1 MFTKLIQTIKDKIA
15 ARKAVMV
22 FPRKIGKYNS
32 QVALYLARLSQWA
45 YPGGLC
51 TNQDYKDEGK
61 FLEDMEKKKKQ
72 AAAWGFKDFYYV
84 YSEDM
89 KTLAFIIQ
97 RGCDVIICFR
107 GTVINSV
114 LNWHTDF
121 RTRFVHMRTF
131 GGVHKGFNTA
141 LNSVWGGIKNHISP
155 GKKQRIWMTGHS
167 MGGALALLA
176 GARFVTEHKKSDQHL
191 INGIYGFGSPR
202 VGNKV
207 FESAFKNSY
216 LNDRCFM
223 FAKYNDVITVV
234 PPYIKKFMEYRD
246 VGNIKYFDRKG
257 VLKSK
262 EYLSEFKTLK
272 NFLTGYF
279 SFSKQRLSEFGW
291 KTVVID
297 WKTFK
302 HYFHKGFSEMKLARS
317 MSMSKK
323 ESKHWHCFKRFFT
336 KELPALEPESEAE
349 HQKNNEHADGGRP
362 KLLKMVM
369 NLFIELFVELNPYVV
384 NSHDIAIYINNLER
398 NQNSF
403 IP

>member
-1 MFTKLIQTIKDKIA
+1 MFTKLVQAIKDKIP

-22 FPRKIGKYNS
+22 FPRKIEKYNS
-32 QVALYLARLSQWA
+32 QVALHLARLSHWA

-51 TNQDYKDEGK
+51 KNQGYKEK
-61 FLEDMEKKKKQ
+61 REFLEDMEKKKKQ
-72 AAAWGFKDFYYV
+72 AAAWGFKRFHYI
-84 YSEDM
+84 YSEE
-89 KTLAFIIQ
+89 KKILVIII
-97 RGCDVIICFR
+97 RRRRDIIICFR
-107 GTVINSV
+107 GTVINSL

-121 RTRFVHMRTF
+121 CARLVHMKTF
-131 GGVHKGFNTA
+131 GGVHEGFNTA
-141 LNSVWGGIKNHISP
+141 LDSVWEGIKIHISP
-155 GKKQRIWMTGHS
+155 GEKKRVWLTGHS

-176 GARFVTEHKKSDQHL
+176 GARFVTEYKKFDQHL
-191 INGIYGFGSPR
+191 ITGIYGFGSPR
-202 VGNKV
+202 VGDKA

-234 PPYIKKFMEYRD
+234 PPFIKKIMEYRD

-262 EYLSEFKTLK
+262 KHLSEFKIVK
-272 NFLTGYF
+272 NFLAGY
-279 SFSKQRLSEFGW
+279 FSKQRLSEFGW
-291 KTVVID
+291 ETVVND
-297 WKTFK
+297 WKTFN
-302 HYFHKGFSEMKLARS
+302 HYFHKGFTEIKLARS
-317 MSMSKK
+317 MSMSKQ
-323 ESKHWHCFKRFFT
+323 ESKHWHRFKQFFT
-336 KELPALEPESEAE
+336 KELPALEPESESE
-349 HQKNNEHADGGRP
+349 PEPQKNNEQTEGGPP

-384 NSHDIAIYINNLER
+384 NSHDIAVYIENLEK

>member
-1 MFTKLIQTIKDKIA
+1 MLTKLFQTIKDKIA
-15 ARKAVMV
+15 ARKAIMV
-22 FPRKIGKYNS
+22 FPRKIEKYDS
-32 QVALYLARLSQWA
+32 QVALHLARLSQWA

-51 TNQDYKDEGK
+51 TNPDYKDEGE
-61 FLEDMEKKKKQ
+61 FLEDMGKKKKQ
-72 AAAWGFKDFYYV
+72 AAVWGFKDFNYV
-84 YSEDM
+84 YSEEM
-89 KTLAFIIQ
+89 KTLVIII
-97 RGCDVIICFR
+97 RRHRDVIICFR
-107 GTVINSV
+107 GTVINSL

-121 RTRFVHMRTF
+121 RARMVRMKAF

-141 LNSVWGGIKNHISP
+141 LNSVWEGIKNHISP
-155 GKKQRIWMTGHS
+155 GKKQRVWLTGHS

-176 GARFVTEHKKSDQHL
+176 GIRFVTEYKKFDQHV
-191 INGIYGFGSPR
+191 IKGIYGFGSPR
-202 VGNKV
+202 VGDKA

-223 FAKYNDVITVV
+223 FAKYNDVITIV
-234 PPYIKKFMEYRD
+234 PPYIKKLMEYRD
-246 VGNIKYFDRKG
+246 VGNIKYFDKKG

-279 SFSKQRLSEFGW
+279 SKQRLSEFGW
-291 KTVVID
+291 ETMVND

-302 HYFHKGFSEMKLARS
+302 HYFHKGFSEIKLARS
-317 MSMSKK
+317 MTMSKK
-323 ESKHWHCFKRFFT
+323 ESKHWHRFKRFFT

-349 HQKNNEHADGGRP
+349 PQKNSEQTERGRP

-398 NQNSF
+398 NQNLF